1 MDSKNNKRYILG
13 ILIMTII
20 FGVFA
25 ILAVGKLFNDQ
36 EQDKPL
42 VKTDYILMLESELNI
57 SLDSEDDFT
66 NFDNVVYAVLVEPTK
81 YQYYYKPCFE
91 FKIVSDGVVIK
102 NGLAKDFSVLGLQ
115 EGMKI
120 TKVNDQTLSGKSY
133 FEILELIYSKT
144 ENEVKVFTFQDETTI
159 NYEYKYYENKMSYD
173 QDKNI
178 LYVYNLDEVTI
189 KAVHEMVMQH
199 PDLTLDLSEATVT
212 TFEGVVNFISLFSDK
227 NEVLFNSP
235 LIIGQNNRKINELNI
250 VVGNNDDRGVLFSLT
265 CISRINKNIV
275 IDRTSLNITTFYVAK
290 VLVSQDYTIYLK
302 NILLEAKSAPSSG
315 GTGSII

>member
-1 MDSKNNKRYILG
+1 
-13 ILIMTII
+13 
-20 FGVFA
+20 
-25 ILAVGKLFNDQ
+25 
-36 EQDKPL
+36 
-42 VKTDYILMLESELNI
+42 
-57 SLDSEDDFT
+57 
-66 NFDNVVYAVLVEPTK
+66 
-81 YQYYYKPCFE
+81 
-91 FKIVSDGVVIK
+91 
-102 NGLAKDFSVLGLQ
+102 
-115 EGMKI
+115 
-120 TKVNDQTLSGKSY
+120 
-133 FEILELIYSKT
+133 
-144 ENEVKVFTFQDETTI
+144 
-159 NYEYKYYENKMSYD
+159 
-173 QDKNI
+173 
-178 LYVYNLDEVTI
+178 
-189 KAVHEMVMQH
+189 MVMQH